1 MPAQSFHV
9 LRPDGAK
16 GPWFVV
22 GADDAGVK
30 TPFWETFPWT
40 SLRRLDR

>member
-22 GADDAGVK
+22 EPSDAGVK